1 MIKALSGQ
9 EGGICVVEPNT
20 ERLTAANATAFRD
33 EVIGLITKGEDRLLI
48 DLEQVSFVDSSG
60 IGAMVGVLKRVGNR
74 GEVAICGL
82 SGGVEKMFNIT
93 HMSRVFAIHK
103 NRATALAAMQD
114 RD

>member
-1 MIKALSGQ
+1 MIKAQTGD
-9 EGGICVVEPNT
+9 GGICVIDPGT

-33 EVIGLITKGEDRLLI
+33 EVIKLVTEGADRLLV
-48 DLEQVSFVDSSG
+48 DLGDVSFVDSSG
-60 IGAMVGVLKRVGNR
+60 IGAMVGILKRIGNR

-93 HMSRVFAIHK
+93 HMSRVFVIHK
-103 NRATALAAMQD
+103 DRATALATMQD